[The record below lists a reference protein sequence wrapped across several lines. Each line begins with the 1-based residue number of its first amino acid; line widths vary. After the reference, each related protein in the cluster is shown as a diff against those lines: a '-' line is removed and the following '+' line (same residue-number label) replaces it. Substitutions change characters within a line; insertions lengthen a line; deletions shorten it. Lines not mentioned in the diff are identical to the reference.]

1 MDLGLRDRVA
11 LVTGASGGIG
21 GAIARALAGEGARVA
36 IGYHSS
42 RDAAGR
48 LAEEIGALGGRA
60 MTVEHDLAEPAT
72 ITAGVDDV
80 VGRWGRLDVLV
91 TSAWVHPDWPNQQGP
106 VTDPAPI
113 EMWRQQLRANVEG
126 TVATVNAAMPH
137 LRTNGWGRI
146 VLISSG
152 AAEDG
157 SPGREAYAGAK
168 AALHGL
174 GRSLSRGV
182 AGAGILTNVVMPG
195 FVPTERNRRMV
206 PAPVLERFASMTPT
220 GRLATEDEVARVVTF
235 LASEANGSVNGVAV
249 RVSGGLVH

>member
-1 MDLGLRDRVA
+1 MDLGLKERVA

-21 GAIARALAGEGARVA
+21 GAIARTLACEGARVA

-42 RDAAGR
+42 QDAADR
-48 LAEEIGALGGRA
+48 LAEEIGKTGGEA
-60 MTVEHDLAEPAT
+60 MTVKHDLTDPAT
-72 ITAGVDDV
+72 IAAGVEAV
-80 VGRWGRLDVLV
+80 VARWGKLDVLV

-106 VTDPAPI
+106 VIDPAPI
-113 EMWRQQLRANVEG
+113 EMWQQQLRANIEG
-126 TVATVNAAMPH
+126 TVATVNAAVPH
-137 LRTNGWGRI
+137 LKANGWGRI

-174 GRSLSRGV
+174 SRSLSRGI
-182 AGAGILTNVVMPG
+182 AGAGILSNVVMPG
-195 FVPTERNRRMV
+195 FIPTARNLRMV
-206 PAPVLERFASMTPT
+206 PPPVLERFASMTPT
-220 GRLATEDEVARVVTF
+220 GRLATEDEVARVVAF

-249 RVSGGLVH
+249 RVSGGLLH